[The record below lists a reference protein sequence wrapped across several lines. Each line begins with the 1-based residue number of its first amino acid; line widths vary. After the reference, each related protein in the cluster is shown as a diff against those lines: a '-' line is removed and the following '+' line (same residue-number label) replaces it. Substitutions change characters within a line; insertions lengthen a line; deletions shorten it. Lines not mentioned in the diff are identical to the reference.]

1 MAISAEQL
9 MRGTTQVS
17 SLPDLYRRL
26 DAAIDAPN
34 SSFAHIGKI
43 VADDTGFTAR
53 LLRIANSAL
62 YNFPSKIETVDRAM
76 SIIGTK
82 QLRELALATTVITMF
97 KGLENSLVSMESF
110 WRHSLCCGAAARVI
124 ATLRRENNIERF
136 FVLGMLH
143 DIGRLVMFNRIP
155 DECGAIIDEA
165 RRDQR
170 LLFEL
175 EKERLGFNHADIG
188 RLLLQMW
195 RLPKGQVEAVGYHH
209 NPHVAQHYP
218 LEAAVVHVADV
229 IANALQSGTSGE
241 CFVPRFNAEAWQRL
255 EISEKQLTAI
265 VEHTD
270 EQTREAVKLFLDDE
284 MRNGG

>member
-1 MAISAEQL
+1 MAVSAEQL

-34 SSFAHIGKI
+34 SSFAQIGKI
-43 VADDTGFTAR
+43 IGDDTGFTAR

-82 QLRELALATTVITMF
+82 QLRELALATTVIRLFSGMD
-97 KGLENSLVSMESF
+97 NALVSMESF

-124 ATLRRENNIERF
+124 ATARRENNIERF

-143 DIGRLVMFNRIP
+143 DVGRLVMYNRIP
-155 DECGAIIDEA
+155 ELCGEIIDEA
-165 RRDQR
+165 RSSQR
-170 LLFEL
+170 LLVEV
-175 EKERLGFNHADIG
+175 EKEKLGFNHADIG

-195 RLPKGQVEAVGYHH
+195 KLPKAQIEAVGYHH
-209 NPHVAQHYP
+209 TPHVAQHYP
-218 LEAAVVHVADV
+218 LEAAVVHMADV
-229 IANALQSGTSGE
+229 IANALQCGTSGE
-241 CFVPRFNAEAWQRL
+241 RYVPRFNAEAWRRL
-255 EISEKQLTAI
+255 ELNESQLGSIIA
-265 VEHTD
+265 HTD
-270 EQTREAVKLFLDDE
+270 EQTREAVRLFLDEED
-284 MRNGG
+284 

>member
-1 MAISAEQL
+1 MAVSAEQL

-34 SSFAHIGKI
+34 SSFAQIGKI
-43 VADDTGFTAR
+43 IGDDTGFTAR

-82 QLRELALATTVITMF
+82 QLRELALATTVIRLFSGMD
-97 KGLENSLVSMESF
+97 NALVSMESF

-124 ATLRRENNIERF
+124 ATARRENNIERF

-143 DIGRLVMFNRIP
+143 DVGRLVMYNRIP
-155 DECGAIIDEA
+155 ELCGEIIDEA
-165 RRDQR
+165 RVSQR
-170 LLFEL
+170 LLVEV
-175 EKERLGFNHADIG
+175 EKEKLGFNHADIG

-195 RLPKGQVEAVGYHH
+195 KLPKAQIEAVGYHH
-209 NPHVAQHYP
+209 MPHVAQHYP
-218 LEAAVVHVADV
+218 LEAAVVHMADV
-229 IANALQSGTSGE
+229 IANALQCGTSGE
-241 CFVPRFNAEAWQRL
+241 RYVPRFNAEAWRRL
-255 EISEKQLTAI
+255 ELNESQLGSI
-265 VEHTD
+265 VAHTD
-270 EQTREAVKLFLDDE
+270 EQTREAVRLFLDEED
-284 MRNGG
+284 

>member
-1 MAISAEQL
+1 MAISADQL

-17 SLPDLYRRL
+17 SLPDLYQRL
-26 DAAIDAPN
+26 DEAIDAPN

-82 QLRELALATTVITMF
+82 QLRELALATTVIRMF
-97 KGLENSLVSMESF
+97 KGMENSLVSMESF

-124 ATLRRENNIERF
+124 ATARRENNIERF

-143 DIGRLVMFNRIP
+143 DIGRLVMYNRIP
-155 DECGAIIDEA
+155 EVCGEIIDEA
-165 RRDQR
+165 RRDSR
-170 LLFEL
+170 LLFEV

-188 RLLLQMW
+188 RLLLQTW
-195 RLPKGQVEAVGYHH
+195 KLPKAQVEAVGYHH
-209 NPHVAQHYP
+209 VPHVAQHYP
-218 LEAAVVHVADV
+218 LDAAVVHVADV
-229 IANALQSGTSGE
+229 IANAFQCGTSGE
-241 CFVPRFNAEAWQRL
+241 RYVPRFNAEAWQRL
-255 EISEKQLTAI
+255 ELSESQLSSI
-265 VEHTD
+265 VAYTD
-270 EQTREAVKLFLDDE
+270 EQSREAIKLFLDDDAS
-284 MRNGG
+284 NGN